1 MFFKFKNGLANC
13 NEWQVWEQQ
22 NLKDTETLYLMF
34 PNYTKSIDLKAG
46 VKDYILSKSQENYVD
61 LTEWEL

>member
-1 MFFKFKNGLANC
+1 MLFIFKHGIANC

-34 PNYTKSIDLKAG
+34 PNYSKDIDLKAG
-46 VKDYILSKSQENYVD
+46 AKDYILSKSQEKAVD

>member
-1 MFFKFKNGLANC
+1 MFFKFKNGIANC

-34 PNYTKSIDLKAG
+34 PNYTKDIDLMAG
-46 VKDYILSKSQENYVD
+46 AKDYILSKSQENCVD
-61 LTEWEL
+61 LTEWEW